1 VTDKKTGLPKVQ
13 SLEAHRIASPYTGKL
28 FNASIFANF
37 DPETRKLAKSI
48 DGAHLQNGIV
58 TGEYGEQLAI
68 IVTDGTS
75 LARPVALIPAGRYWH
90 ITEPEWFSE
99 NRGLPKMIYAIYD
112 WYDLK
117 ETRDAEK
124 IKQKIHSK
132 LALTEDNS
140 TGFGKMPSGASTNP
154 SVIPLENGLINYY
167 KSGSGNGLKFL
178 MSNSP
183 GDSWQ
188 RFLSSVEQAAFYA
201 IGWNRALLDPSGLS
215 SANMHSVAEQINYSI
230 FKRFDNLEFFAKQEL
245 QWYVSGLIGLGKIP
259 ENAEWWNWSVAPPS
273 EYAVNQS
280 RNNQAT
286 LESLR
291 AGTETHSRIIRAKGG
306 RPMKWLVLQEKCYTS
321 LLQTTASQL

>member
-1 VTDKKTGLPKVQ
+1 
-13 SLEAHRIASPYTGKL
+13 
-28 FNASIFANF
+28 
-37 DPETRKLAKSI
+37 
-48 DGAHLQNGIV
+48 
-58 TGEYGEQLAI
+58 
-68 IVTDGTS
+68 
-75 LARPVALIPAGRYWH
+75 
-90 ITEPEWFSE
+90 
-99 NRGLPKMIYAIYD
+99 
-112 WYDLK
+112 
-117 ETRDAEK
+117 
-124 IKQKIHSK
+124 
-132 LALTEDNS
+132 
-140 TGFGKMPSGASTNP
+140 
-154 SVIPLENGLINYY
+154 
-167 KSGSGNGLKFL
+167 

-306 RPMKWLVLQEKCYTS
+306 RPMKWLVEQAKFLKRAQEVSKEYGVPYND
-321 LLQTTASQL
+321 LIQTGKPGDPIPEAVDDQEEGKE